1 MVKLITIEQTRHIEA
16 EADANGISYAQMMD
30 NAGYA
35 TARHAMHMLKD
46 LSDSPRITI
55 LVGAGNNGGDG
66 LVAGKYLAENGY
78 DVRFYL
84 LKRLDETNAP
94 YQNVVSRGLFIAY
107 AEDDYDGRVLRHMVA
122 SADLIL
128 DALLGIGVRLPISG
142 DLARI
147 LRMTRQAI
155 RERKIELMN
164 PPMIQPNNPM
174 YFSSKYAPRVLAVD
188 CPSGVNCDT
197 GETDDHTLKADATIT
212 FIAPKI
218 GLVKYPAAHFVGEM
232 IIAPIDIPTTLP
244 TMKNGVGE
252 LVTGQMVKSY
262 LPERPSESNKGTFGK
277 ALIIGGSANYV
288 GAMHLAGMGALRSG
302 TGLVTIATPEPVVDK
317 LAGTIP
323 EPTWLPLKH
332 TDGMVSSDAV
342 STILSQ
348 IGLYNSLLIGPGI
361 GQSRITEQFIIN
373 LFQAQGLYPDRP
385 NITGLTPL
393 MQYILGE
400 NAKRLDA
407 PNLVIDADGLNIL
420 AKIDAWWTLLP
431 AYTII
436 TPHPGEM
443 ARLCQLT
450 TQEVQANRWELAL
463 EKAKEWR
470 VIILL
475 KGAHTAITTPE
486 GDLSILPFKNDAL
499 ATAGTGD
506 ILAGLITG
514 LLAGGATPYQA
525 TVTGGYIHG
534 LAGEIAYHRHQDGR
548 SVVASDVL
556 ACIPQAIGQL
566 NAI

>member
-1 MVKLITIEQTRHIEA
+1 MVKLITIEQTRQIEA
-16 EADANGISYAQMMD
+16 EADANGVSYAQMMD

-46 LSDSPRITI
+46 VSDKPRITI

-78 DVRFYL
+78 EVRFYL
-84 LKRLDETNAP
+84 LKRLDVTYLP
-94 YQNVVSRGLFIAY
+94 YQDVVSRGLFMAY

-122 SADLIL
+122 SADLVI

-147 LRMTRQAI
+147 LRITRQAI
-155 RERKIELMN
+155 RERKTELIN
-164 PPMIQPNNPM
+164 PPIIQPIHPT
-174 YFSSKYAPRVLAVD
+174 YFSSKHAPKVLAVD

-197 GETDDHTLKADATIT
+197 GESDDNTLKADATIT

-218 GLVKYPAAHFVGEM
+218 GLVKYPAANFVGELM
-232 IIAPIDIPTTLP
+232 IAPIDIPTTLP
-244 TMKNGVGE
+244 TMKNGIGE

-277 ALIIGGSANYV
+277 VLIIGGSANYI
-288 GAMHLAGMGALRSG
+288 GAMHLAGVGALRAG
-302 TGLVTIATPEPVVDK
+302 AGLVTIATPEPVVDK
-317 LAGTIP
+317 LAGNIP

-332 TDGMVSSDAV
+332 TDGMLSSDAV
-342 STILSQ
+342 STVLSQ
-348 IGLYNSLLIGPGI
+348 IGLYDSLLIGPGI
-361 GQSRITEQFIIN
+361 GQSLITEQFITN
-373 LFQAQGLYPDRP
+373 LFQAQGLYPNRP
-385 NITGLTPL
+385 NISGVKPL
-393 MQYILGE
+393 IQHILGE

-420 AKIDAWWTLLP
+420 AKIDEWWTLLP
-431 AYTII
+431 PYMII

-443 ARLCQLT
+443 ARLCKLT
-450 TQEVQANRWELAL
+450 TQEVQTNRWELAL
-463 EKAKEWR
+463 EKAKLWR

-475 KGAHTAITTPE
+475 KGAHTVIATPE
-486 GDLSILPFKNDAL
+486 GNLSVLPFKNDAL

-514 LLAGGATPYQA
+514 LLAGGATPYHA
-525 TVTGGYIHG
+525 TVAGGYIHG
-534 LAGEIAYHRHQDGR
+534 LAGEIAYGRYQDGR
-548 SVVASDVL
+548 GVIAGDIL
-556 ACIPQAIGQL
+556 ACIPPAIGQL
-566 NAI
+566 NVI